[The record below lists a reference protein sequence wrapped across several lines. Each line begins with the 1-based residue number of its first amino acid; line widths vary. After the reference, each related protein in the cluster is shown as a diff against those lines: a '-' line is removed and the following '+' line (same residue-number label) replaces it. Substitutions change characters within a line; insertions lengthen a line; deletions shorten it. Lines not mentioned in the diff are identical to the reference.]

1 MRELDQALADIETIR
16 HQIARQD
23 HFCGYGP
30 ATLAATGFLAAAVA
44 VAQSISSGAVQ
55 NPFAY
60 FEAWIATAFVS
71 ALLVGAEAIMR
82 SQHLHSKLADAKV
95 FAAAV
100 DFVPAGV
107 AGTAF
112 FIALIFY
119 EPGAMWMLPGVWQM
133 MLALGF
139 FAASRSL
146 PRAMIFVG
154 GWYLATGFA
163 TLAAASASHALS
175 PWAMGLPF
183 AVGQILAAALLRRN
197 LEHGDER

>member
-1 MRELDQALADIETIR
+1 MRELDRALADIETIR
-16 HQIARQD
+16 QQIARQD
-23 HFCGYGP
+23 DFCGYGP

-44 VAQSISSGAVQ
+44 VAQSISSGAAQ
-55 NPFAY
+55 DPDAY
-60 FEAWIATAFVS
+60 FEAWIATAVVS
-71 ALLVGAEAIMR
+71 ALLVGAETMMR
-82 SQHLHSKLADAKV
+82 SKHMHSKLADAKI

-100 DFVPAGV
+100 DFVPAGM
-107 AGTAF
+107 AGTALF
-112 FIALIFY
+112 VALKFY

-146 PRAMIFVG
+146 PRAMTVVG

-163 TLAAASASHALS
+163 TLAVASASHTLS

-197 LEHGDER
+197 LEHGDEP